1 MAVSKLLPQ
10 GSANDFNIAVGGPY
24 SSITLTKEYSAGS
37 YTIASANADTSFDI
51 YAYNE
56 SGTLAG
62 YTKNPS
68 LTATVGFNKLVIL
81 GGTTGDLLSFSY
93 KTTYTSVSD
102 SDEVTA
108 GPVVESVSPSTMP
121 SVDNSAT
128 ITGRNFAS
136 DVQIT
141 LTPPGGSPVNPKTT
155 TRNSVT
161 SITIVR
167 PDIFPSG
174 VAYSITATNPG
185 VTNPT
190 GSNSHILANAISG
203 GATPT
208 WVTDAA
214 QKYMKSTAFSLTVS
228 ATDADGTVT
237 YSTVANSLPSGLTF
251 AATSGVISGTPTV
264 TTNGSLTVRATDSG
278 GNFVDRVFTLSHYQ
292 PVFSTAGGTL
302 TSGTE
307 GQSYSVTFAASDGSG
322 IAPTYSIA
330 SGALPTGLSLSS
342 TSGVVNGI
350 ITSNTD
356 ATFTVRATNT
366 GGVFADLVC
375 TIPVIP
381 TSANVDYLVI
391 AGGGGSGGDNTGGG
405 GAGGLRAGTFQ
416 WTFNTNYTVTVGAGG
431 AGGASS
437 GAIGNKGSNSVF
449 GSITSEGG
457 GLSSGD
463 GSAGGTGGS
472 GGGGGRNGSAGG
484 NASTSPSG
492 QGFAGGAGNS
502 NGAKGGG
509 GGGAGGTG
517 GAAPTSV
524 SYPSYG
530 GLGGNGAQYSDLATN
545 AQAGVAN
552 YFAGGGGGGQQNS
565 GAVTTPGG
573 SGGGGNG
580 GFWIN
585 SITQG
590 TNGTANTGGGG
601 GGAGGNVGGHSGG
614 SGIVI
619 FKYPATRTMTVP
631 GGLSASTYTVG
642 SFKYTKYISGTGTVT
657 IS

>member
-1 MAVSKLLPQ
+1 MSVSKLLPL
-10 GSANDFNIAVGGPY
+10 GGANDFNIAIGSPY

-37 YTIASANADTSFDI
+37 YTIASATADTSFDI

-56 SGTLAG
+56 NGTLAG
-62 YTKNPS
+62 YTKSPS
-68 LTATVGFNKLVIL
+68 LTVSIGFSKLVIL
-81 GGTTGDLLSFSY
+81 GCQTGDLLSFTY
-93 KTTYTSVSD
+93 KTTYSSVSD

-121 SVDNSAT
+121 AVNDSAT

-136 DVQIT
+136 DVTIA
-141 LTPPGGSPVNPKTT
+141 LTPSGGSPVNPKST
-155 TRNSVT
+155 TRNSAT

-167 PDIFPSG
+167 PDTFPAG
-174 VAYSITATNPG
+174 TAYAITATNPG
-185 VTNPT
+185 ITNPT
-190 GSNSHILANAISG
+190 GSNVHILANAVSG
-203 GATPT
+203 GQTPS
-208 WVTDAA
+208 WVTAA
-214 QKYMKSTAFSLTVS
+214 SQQFMKSTAFSLAVS

-237 YSTVANSLPSGLTF
+237 YSAVADTLPSGITF
-251 AATSGVISGTPTV
+251 TATSGVIAGTATV
-264 TTNGSLTVRATDSG
+264 TTNGSLTVRATDNG
-278 GNFVDRVFTLSHYQ
+278 GNFVDRVFTLTHYQ
-292 PVFSTAGGTL
+292 PVISTTGGTL

-307 GQSYSVTFAASDGSG
+307 GQTYTKTFAASDGSG
-322 IAPTYSIA
+322 IAPTWSIA
-330 SGALPTGLSLSS
+330 SGALPTGLTIAA
-342 TSGVVNGI
+342 TSGIVSGT
-350 ITSNTD
+350 ITSNSD
-356 ATFTVRATNT
+356 ATFTVRASNT
-366 GGVFADLVC
+366 GGLYADLVC
-375 TIPVIP
+375 TIPVIAV
-381 TSANVDYLVI
+381 SANVDYLVI
-391 AGGGGSGGDNTGGG
+391 AGGGSSGGDNTGGG
-405 GAGGLRAGTFQ
+405 GAGGLRSGTFQ
-416 WTFNTNYTVTVGAGG
+416 WTFNTNYTVTVGAGA

-437 GAIGNKGSNSVF
+437 GASGAKGSNSVF
-449 GSITSEGG
+449 GSITAEGG
-457 GLSSGD
+457 GLSTGD
-463 GSAGGTGGS
+463 GNAGGVGGS
-472 GGGGGRNGSAGG
+472 GGGGGRSGTAGG

-517 GAAPTSV
+517 GAAPYSI
-524 SYPSYG
+524 SNPSYG

-545 AQAGVAN
+545 ASAGVAN

-580 GFWIN
+580 GYWI
-585 SITQG
+585 SGIIQG
-590 TNGTANTGGGG
+590 TNGTANTGGGS
-601 GGAGGNVGGHSGG
+601 GGAGGNVGGHNGG

-619 FKYPATRTMTVP
+619 FKYPSTRTMTVP